1 MSESS
6 VSART
11 RLAPGRM
18 FSWVLSAVLI
28 GWVVVYNLMRVAG
41 GTPAGVALTSF
52 IIGAIA
58 GIAVLSIGIWVRGRL
73 ITSGR
78 INPVDPEVE
87 IPGPTAMSDPQR
99 SFMGILWP
107 SVAVIAGVQLV
118 LAVLLFVDWRG
129 TPSLTRATAELI
141 MAVWFVFAG
150 LWMAWEAN
158 NLRDL
163 DAGGL
168 DSVALGALLG
178 TVLSGV
184 AVSREFVPTL
194 SIITVVVAGVVSVLA
209 YYGVHRLTRDRGVPW
224 MAVTAG
230 VIALASLLIPLLT
243 R

>member
-1 MSESS
+1 MSEST

-28 GWVVVYNLMRVAG
+28 GWVVVYNVMRVAG

-58 GIAVLSIGIWVRGRL
+58 GIAVLFIGIWVRGRL

-78 INPVDPEVE
+78 INPVDPEME

-141 MAVWFVFAG
+141 VAAWFVFAG
-150 LWMAWEAN
+150 IWMAWEAN

-194 SIITVVVAGVVSVLA
+194 SIITVVVAGVVAVLA